1 MVKVL
6 HLFMAAVL
14 LFWSH
19 TAAAHLTPN
28 SELRLQPVADGY
40 AVEVIVPAAE
50 YAYASGNKADNTPAW
65 RSVAVGYLQERF
77 RATGADGEALPVTI
91 GDVRFARV
99 SGPADLL
106 ATAKIT
112 IPAGQ
117 AASGIT
123 LHWSVVI
130 DQVPDHFALV
140 ILEDGSTRQVLG
152 SLRQADRKLHIDPMP
167 SRTGGLLNS
176 ISLGASHIIGGFDHL
191 LFLLALLISA
201 PLVAREGRWVG
212 MERPRRAL
220 WNLAKVTSGFT
231 LGHSATLIA
240 AGLAN
245 WALPVAPV
253 EALIALSVI
262 VTAVHAIRP
271 LFPGREAWVATGF
284 GLVHGLA
291 FATLAAGSEGM
302 PAQNLA
308 TLLGFNI
315 GIELV
320 QLAVLAA
327 ALPLLFVLM
336 RNERFAM
343 FRTVTGAF
351 TAICG
356 SVWLL
361 QRMPGLLA

>member
-1 MVKVL
+1 
-6 HLFMAAVL
+6 MAAVL
-14 LFWSH
+14 LVWSH

-28 SELRLQPVADGY
+28 SEIRLQPVADGY
-40 AVEVIVPAAE
+40 VVKVIVPAAE
-50 YAYASGNKADNTPAW
+50 YAYASGNKAENAPAA
-65 RSVAVGYLQERF
+65 RAAALDYLQERF
-77 RATGADGEALPVTI
+77 RVTGADGEVLPVTI

-106 ATAKIT
+106 ATARIEV
-112 IPAGQ
+112 PSAQ
-117 AASGIT
+117 AASKIT
-123 LHWSVVI
+123 LHWSAVI
-130 DQVPDHFALV
+130 DRVPDHFALV
-140 ILEDGSTRQVLG
+140 IRDDGSTRQVLG
-152 SLRQADRKLHIDPMP
+152 SLRQVDRSLHIDPIPLP
-167 SRTGGLLNS
+167 SSGLLNA
-176 ISLGASHIIGGFDHL
+176 ISLGASHIVSGFDHL

-201 PLVAREGRWVG
+201 PLIARNGSWVG
-212 MERPRRAL
+212 MERPGRAL

-231 LGHSATLIA
+231 LGHSVTLIA

-262 VTAVHAIRP
+262 ITAVHAIRP
-271 LFPGREAWVATGF
+271 LFPGREACVATGF
-284 GLVHGLA
+284 GLIHGLA

-302 PAQNLA
+302 PAQTLT

-327 ALPLLFVLM
+327 ALPILFLLM
-336 RNERFAM
+336 RNERFAT
-343 FRTVTGAF
+343 FRTVAGAF

-356 SVWLL
+356 GVWLL
-361 QRMPGLLA
+361 QRMPGLIA